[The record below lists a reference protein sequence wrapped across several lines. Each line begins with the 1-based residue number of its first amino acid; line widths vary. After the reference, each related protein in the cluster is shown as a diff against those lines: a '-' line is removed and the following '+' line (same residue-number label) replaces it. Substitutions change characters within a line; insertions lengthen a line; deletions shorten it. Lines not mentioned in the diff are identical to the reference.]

1 MICFLARGMW
11 DLSSQ
16 PGAEPTRSEFEGRV
30 LTTGLPGKSQKLE
43 HIFQQQK
50 WQ

>member
-16 PGAEPTRSEFEGRV
+16 PGTEPTPSELEGRV
-30 LTTGLPGKSQKLE
+30 LTTGLPEKSQKLE
-43 HIFQQQK
+43 HFFQQQK
-50 WQ
+50 